1 MLNKFDLMLFSCYF
15 FTIQLYIEI
24 TINTFKENFMKK
36 MIISATVLAAMAM
49 PVLATEFITIGTG
62 GVTGTYYPT
71 GGAICRMMNKERKTT
86 GIRCSVESTGGS
98 VYNVN
103 TINAN
108 ELDFGISQS
117 DTAYQAYNGEG
128 KFKGKAVKGLRSVL
142 AIYPELLALVVTKS
156 SGIKSLADVKGKKLN
171 IDIPGSGTRMTTDI
185 VLEAFGIKHSD
196 LALANELKSSEGP
209 TMLKDNKI
217 DGYFGVFGH
226 PTANIK
232 DASNSVDIDLVAI
245 EGKPIDDLV
254 AKYSYYAKGVISGTF
269 YKGVK
274 HDTPSIGVKA
284 VLVTKDSIDE
294 KIVYALTKTILDNF
308 DAFKKL
314 HPAYKTITKESLL
327 DGLAVPQ
334 HPGAIKAFKEAGL
347 LK

>member
-1 MLNKFDLMLFSCYF
+1 
-15 FTIQLYIEI
+15 
-24 TINTFKENFMKK
+24 
-36 MIISATVLAAMAM
+36 
-49 PVLATEFITIGTG
+49 
-62 GVTGTYYPT
+62 
-71 GGAICRMMNKERKTT
+71 ICRMMNKNMKET

-108 ELDFGISQS
+108 ELDFGIAQS
-117 DTAYQAYNGEG
+117 DTAYQGYNGEG
-128 KFKGKAVKGLRSVL
+128 KFEGKAVKGLRSVL
-142 AIYPELLALVVTKS
+142 AIYPELLAFVVNAK
-156 SGIKSLADVKGKKLN
+156 SGIKTLNDIKGKKIN
-171 IDIPGSGTRMTTDI
+171 IDVAGSGTRMTTEI
-185 VLEAFGIKHSD
+185 VLKEFGIKISD

-232 DASNSVDIDLVAI
+232 DASNSLAIDLIAI

-254 AKYSYYAKGVISGTF
+254 AKYSYYAKGIIAGSF
-269 YKGVK
+269 YNGVD

-294 KIVYALTKTILDNF
+294 KIVYTLAKTILDNF

-347 LK
+347 IK

>member
-1 MLNKFDLMLFSCYF
+1 
-15 FTIQLYIEI
+15 
-24 TINTFKENFMKK
+24 
-36 MIISATVLAAMAM
+36 
-49 PVLATEFITIGTG
+49 
-62 GVTGTYYPT
+62 
-71 GGAICRMMNKERKTT
+71 MMNKQRKTT

-108 ELDFGISQS
+108 ELDFGIAQS
-117 DTAYQAYNGEG
+117 DTAYQGYNGEG
-128 KFKGKAVKGLRSVL
+128 KFKDKAVKGLRSVL
-142 AIYPELLALVVTKS
+142 AIYPELLAFVVKKS

-171 IDIPGSGTRMTTDI
+171 VDIPGSGTRMTTDI
-185 VLEAFGIKHSD
+185 VLEASGIKLSD

-217 DGYFGVFGH
+217 DGYFGMFGH

-232 DASNSVDIDLVAI
+232 DASNSVDIDIIPLDGPAI
-245 EGKPIDDLV
+245 DALV
-254 AKYSYYAKGVISGTF
+254 AKYSYYAKGIISGTF
-269 YKGVK
+269 YKGVEK
-274 HDTPSIGVKA
+274 DTPSIGVKA

-294 KIVYALTKTILDNF
+294 KIVYTVAKTILDNF
-308 DAFKKL
+308 DEFKKL

-334 HPGAIKAFKEAGL
+334 HPGAMKAFKEAGL

>member
-1 MLNKFDLMLFSCYF
+1 
-15 FTIQLYIEI
+15 
-24 TINTFKENFMKK
+24 MKK
-36 MIISATVLAAMAM
+36 MIISAAVLAAMTVPA
-49 PVLATEFITIGTG
+49 LATEYITIGTG

-71 GGAICRMMNKERKTT
+71 GGAICRMMNKDRKTT

-128 KFKGKAVKGLRSVL
+128 KFEGKAVKGLRSVI
-142 AIYPELLALVVTKS
+142 AIYPELLALVVRKS
-156 SGIKSLADVKGKKLN
+156 SGIKSLTDVKGKKLN
-171 IDIPGSGTRMTTDI
+171 VDIPGSGTRMTTDI
-185 VLEAFGIKHSD
+185 VLNAFGIKHSD

-245 EGKPIDDLV
+245 DGKPIDDLV
-254 AKYSYYAKGVISGTF
+254 AKYSYYAKGIISGSF

-294 KIVYALTKTILDNF
+294 KIVYTLTKTILDNF

>member
-1 MLNKFDLMLFSCYF
+1 MIGKKTLLNLGKAAAAASVLFSG
-15 FTIQLYIEI
+15 
-24 TINTFKENFMKK
+24 
-36 MIISATVLAAMAM
+36 AAFGAQ
-49 PVLATEFITIGTG
+49 FITIGTG

-71 GGAICRMMNKERKTT
+71 GGAICRMMNKNKKQT

-103 TINAN
+103 TIKAG
-108 ELDFGISQS
+108 ELDFGIAQS
-117 DTAYQAYNGEG
+117 DTVYQAFHGEG
-128 KFKGKAVKGLRSVL
+128 KFKGKAIKELRSVM
-142 AIYPELLALVVTKS
+142 AIYPELLALVVRKDA
-156 SGIKSLADVKGKKLN
+156 GIKTLPDIKGKRIN
-171 IDIPGSGTRMTTDI
+171 IDVPGSGTRMTAEI
-185 VLEAFGIKHSD
+185 VMDAFGVKKSD
-196 LALANELKSSEGP
+196 LAKVEELKSTEGP

-232 DASNSVDIDLVAI
+232 DAANSVDIDLVPI
-245 EGKPIDDLV
+245 EGKPVDELV
-254 AKYSYYAKGVISGTF
+254 AKYPYYAKGIISGTF

-284 VLVTKDSIDE
+284 VLVTSE
-294 KIVYALTKTILDNF
+294 KIPEKVVYALTKTILDNF

-327 DGLAVPQ
+327 DGLSIEQ
-334 HPGAIKAFKEAGL
+334 HPGAVKAFKEAGV

>member
-1 MLNKFDLMLFSCYF
+1 
-15 FTIQLYIEI
+15 
-24 TINTFKENFMKK
+24 
-36 MIISATVLAAMAM
+36 MIISATVLAAMSM
-49 PVLATEFITIGTG
+49 PALATEFITIGTG

-108 ELDFGISQS
+108 ELDFGIAQS
-117 DTAYQAYNGEG
+117 DTAYQGYNGEG

-142 AIYPELLALVVTKS
+142 AIYPELLAFVVTKS

-171 IDIPGSGTRMTTDI
+171 VDIPGSGTRMTTDI

-232 DASNSVDIDLVAI
+232 DASNSVDVDLVAI
-245 EGKPIDDLV
+245 DGKPIDDLV
-254 AKYSYYAKGVISGTF
+254 AKYSYYAKGIISGTF
-269 YKGVK
+269 YKGVE

-284 VLVTKDSIDE
+284 VLVTKDTISD
-294 KIVYALTKTILDNF
+294 KVVYTLTKTILDNF
-308 DAFKKL
+308 EAFKKL

-347 LK
+347 IK